1 MTADRERQIAELRKA
16 ADLIERMTDEQW
28 RRIAAPAPALRP
40 WVTADFIARPDAAED
55 RL

>member
-40 WVTADFIARPDAAED
+40 FDVGEYVARPEAD
-55 RL
+55 R